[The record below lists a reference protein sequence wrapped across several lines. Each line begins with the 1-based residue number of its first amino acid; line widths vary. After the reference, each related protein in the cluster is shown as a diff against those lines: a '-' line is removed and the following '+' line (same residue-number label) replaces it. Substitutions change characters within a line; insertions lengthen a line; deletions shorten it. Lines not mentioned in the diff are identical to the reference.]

1 MTTEAGPGTG
11 PLGGLRVIDLT
22 DDLGRFGTKLLT
34 EAGAHVVR
42 PVGRGARGASMIDP
56 AADAPG
62 GVLDW
67 WYDAG
72 KTHMAMDLDTDQGR
86 AAYRAL
92 ARQADLIVESERPGR
107 LAALGLDH
115 DDLVGVNPHL
125 TQISLT
131 PYGRTGP
138 WSQHESSDLVA
149 GALGGVLSVT
159 GLPDQPLNSW
169 GGQNHNFGGFAAAIC
184 GLAGVRSA
192 RRTGVG
198 QLVDLSLHE
207 VLTGSIEHLFMQYF
221 YDDLLPMPKVAGRHG
236 SLHWLGLYEVA
247 PARTGNVMI
256 TPTPA
261 AQPMVDWMIERG
273 IDAALPFKGAPVEE
287 LLGNAP
293 ALMAAMRSF
302 LLTDDAGTLFVEAQ
316 ARHIAFGE
324 VQSVAQA
331 ADNPQYR
338 FRELY
343 GRAPLPGGQGQGNDK
358 DEAGVTMP
366 ARLVRFRGTPVP
378 APRPP
383 LSETNV
389 ASVLED
395 WPARGATALPT
406 PGATAIDK
414 PLAGVRVLD
423 LSWVLA
429 GPFATR
435 ILGDL
440 GADVIKVQHEARAT
454 LVNQPD
460 YPYYTVWN
468 RSKRS
473 ASIDLKHPEALD
485 AIRRLVEQSD
495 VLVENYS
502 SGVLAR
508 LGLGYDDVKAWNER
522 LVYVS
527 MSGPGH
533 EGPWKDVISYAPTIH
548 ALCGLT
554 HLTNPEGRGDVGC
567 GFSLNDHAAGF
578 ASAFSVLAAL
588 EAVERTGQ
596 GQYVDMAQL
605 EIGTYLLGP
614 AMIDYLNNGR
624 EAQPM
629 GNRDGLADRVPNE
642 VYRSTDGF
650 VAVTANDD
658 GMWSTI
664 AGVVGLPADWT
675 IEQRRAQR
683 AVIDQA
689 LARWAAPQSATEA
702 METLQALGVAAGRV
716 QGADELFLHDPQHQA
731 RTFWLEGD
739 HDVFGPRPHDRFPAV
754 WSHSELAPY
763 RLSPPYLGESN
774 FDVWSDVAGLE
785 IEVVAEGMGTG
796 LFT

>member
-1 MTTEAGPGTG
+1 
-11 PLGGLRVIDLT
+11 
-22 DDLGRFGTKLLT
+22 
-34 EAGAHVVR
+34 
-42 PVGRGARGASMIDP
+42 
-56 AADAPG
+56 
-62 GVLDW
+62 
-67 WYDAG
+67 
-72 KTHMAMDLDTDQGR
+72 
-86 AAYRAL
+86 
-92 ARQADLIVESERPGR
+92 
-107 LAALGLDH
+107 
-115 DDLVGVNPHL
+115 
-125 TQISLT
+125 
-131 PYGRTGP
+131 
-138 WSQHESSDLVA
+138 
-149 GALGGVLSVT
+149 
-159 GLPDQPLNSW
+159 
-169 GGQNHNFGGFAAAIC
+169 
-184 GLAGVRSA
+184 
-192 RRTGVG
+192 
-198 QLVDLSLHE
+198 
-207 VLTGSIEHLFMQYF
+207 
-221 YDDLLPMPKVAGRHG
+221 
-236 SLHWLGLYEVA
+236 
-247 PARTGNVMI
+247 
-256 TPTPA
+256 
-261 AQPMVDWMIERG
+261 
-273 IDAALPFKGAPVEE
+273 
-287 LLGNAP
+287 
-293 ALMAAMRSF
+293 
-302 LLTDDAGTLFVEAQ
+302 
-316 ARHIAFGE
+316 
-324 VQSVAQA
+324 
-331 ADNPQYR
+331 
-338 FRELY
+338 
-343 GRAPLPGGQGQGNDK
+343 
-358 DEAGVTMP
+358 MP
-366 ARLVRFRGTPVP
+366 ARLVRFRGTPVS

-383 LSETNV
+383 QSETDV

-395 WPARGATALPT
+395 WPVRGASAVPA
-406 PGATAIDK
+406 PGAAPTDK

-454 LVNQPD
+454 LVNQPE

-473 ASIDLKHPEALD
+473 ASIDLKHPDALD

-629 GNRDGLADRVPNE
+629 GNRDGLDDRVPNE

-650 VAVTANDD
+650 VAVTATDD

-664 AGVVGLPADWT
+664 AEVVGLPADWT
-675 IEQRRAQR
+675 VEQRRDER
-683 AVIDQA
+683 TVIDQA
-689 LARWAAPQSATEA
+689 LARWAAERSATEA
-702 METLQALGVAAGRV
+702 METLQALGVAAGQV
-716 QGADELFLHDPQHQA
+716 QDADQLFLHDPQHRA
-731 RTFWLEGD
+731 RTFWLEGN

-774 FDVWSDVAGLE
+774 FDVWAEVAGLD
-785 IEVVAEGMGTG
+785 IEAVAEGMGTG
-796 LFT
+796 LFS